1 MKSVRIYFDERDTE
15 LVTAIA
21 AMPKGE
27 RSARLKALLGLAL
40 AGTGGLLARVETLE
54 RAMVR
59 LQSHTPVQSTPA
71 PPSVSTIDAQKAA
84 LDLFRQAGAFND

>member
-1 MKSVRIYFDERDTE
+1 MKSVRIYFDEGDTA

-59 LQSHTPVQSTPA
+59 LQGPIPNPSTPA
-71 PPSVSTIDAQKAA
+71 SPTVSTMDAQKVA